1 MMILFIVIVLF
12 YYSPHLFF
20 SSGFDFIFLI
30 PSSSCFSLLHT
41 PLRLYCLLFLSQF
54 FKLFKHPLSS
64 FIFFYLKFILFFS
77 GLHLNH
83 VSFHHQYFVLSQFSL
98 SPFAH
103 FFQFFHCHIN
113 MMILSL
119 ALVFIF
125 RTVILSSPL
134 FILNTSCFLLLT
146 NDGLYSLLSFSLL
159 DLQTVS
165 SKFSQTFTSVFFLC
179 CEQLRV

>member
-1 MMILFIVIVLF
+1 MIILFIVIVLF
-12 YYSPHLFF
+12 HYSPHLFF
-20 SSGFDFIFLI
+20 SSGFDLIFLI

-64 FIFFYLKFILFFS
+64 FIFFHLKFILFLS

-119 ALVFIF
+119 ALVFISIQHLHFF

-146 NDGLYSLLSFSLL
+146 NDGLYIPTSLLSSLFF
-159 DLQTVS
+159 TFRS
-165 SKFSQTFTSVFFLC
+165 SNCLI
-179 CEQLRV
+179 